1 MKVSHFHITLNLI
14 LGSEVIKVVISVNDY
29 KQIRQRF
36 LNGESQRSIAK
47 SMGISRNTVKKY
59 CEGECVPWERKTPE
73 RKASVLTED
82 ILAFI
87 ASCLE
92 EDESE
97 GLKKQRHTARRIYD
111 RLVEEKGFEG
121 GESTVRRAVRE
132 IRGKTPQAFI
142 PLQFD
147 PADAIQVDWGEAT
160 VYLNGERTV
169 VNLFCA
175 RLCYSCRPIVL
186 AYRRQNEESFLDA
199 FVTTFHIL
207 GGTTSR
213 VIFDNGKVAVK
224 DGFGAHARMQEG
236 YSALSAHYGFDAV
249 FCNPAEGHEKGLVEG
264 LVGWARRNICV
275 PVPKVA
281 DMQELNQ
288 LLLSRCLK
296 YESHKIRGKKS
307 SVGEMFREEQHLLH
321 KLPPYVFETAKCM
334 NVRVNAFSTIRF
346 KTNTYSVPVKYV
358 GYEVSVKGYPETVEI
373 YFKGTLI
380 STHMR
385 LVGKNQFSYHLADY
399 MPLLKQRPRAVFDA
413 APVKQNIP
421 PEVLEQLKAQKKHD
435 NVINL
440 LEHFAAK
447 AADNKPEISDPV
459 IVQPVDLHQYDALC
473 IGKEVN

>member
-1 MKVSHFHITLNLI
+1 MN
-14 LGSEVIKVVISVNDY
+14 NY
-29 KQIRQRF
+29 KEIRQRY

-59 CEGECVPWERKTPE
+59 CKGEQVPWERKTPE
-73 RKASVLTED
+73 RKSSVLTED
-82 ILAFI
+82 VLNFI
-87 ASCLE
+87 TSCLE
-92 EDESE
+92 EDKKE

-111 RLVEEKGFEG
+111 RLVEEKNFKG
-121 GESTVRRAVRE
+121 GESTIRRAVQE

-147 PADAIQVDWGEAT
+147 PADAMQVDWGEAT
-160 VYLNGERTV
+160 VYLNGEKTV

-175 RLCYSCRPIVL
+175 RLCYSCRPVVL

-199 FVTTFHIL
+199 FVNTFNIL
-207 GGTTSR
+207 GGTTAR

-224 DGFGAHARMQEG
+224 EGFGAHARMQDG

-275 PVPKVA
+275 PVPKVP
-281 DMQELNQ
+281 DIRELNYE
-288 LLLSRCLK
+288 LLTRCLK
-296 YESHKIRGKKS
+296 YEKHRIRGKKA
-307 SVGEMFREEQHLLH
+307 SVGEMFKEEKKFLR

-334 NVRVNAFSTIRF
+334 NARVNAFSSVRF

-358 GYEVSVKGYPETVEI
+358 GHEVSIKGYPETIEI
-373 YFKGTLI
+373 YYKGKRI
-380 STHMR
+380 STHTR
-385 LVGKNQFSYHLADY
+385 LVGKNRFSYHLDHY

-421 PEVLEQLKAQKKHD
+421 SEVLAELKMQKYYD
-435 NVINL
+435 NIIDL
-440 LEHFAAK
+440 LECSASK
-447 AADNKPEISDPV
+447 MVETEPVISDPV
-459 IVQPVDLHQYDALC
+459 IVQTVDLCQYDELS
-473 IGKEVN
+473 IGREVSRHEHRSR